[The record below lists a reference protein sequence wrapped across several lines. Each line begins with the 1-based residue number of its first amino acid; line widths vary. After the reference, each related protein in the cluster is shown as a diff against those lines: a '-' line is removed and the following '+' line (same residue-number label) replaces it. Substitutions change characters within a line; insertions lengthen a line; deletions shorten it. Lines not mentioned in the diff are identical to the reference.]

1 MDIRWEG
8 NVKDLV
14 ATVACSDARTRYIDG
29 KTGAKISINISDVAD
44 PGFAGVFEP
53 FYIESPDGENMYD
66 AYNRKEASAILS
78 NIRKGM
84 KFPDMPDDSPKRKKE
99 PKSKSKEKVSSRA
112 SVRGLRR

>member
-8 NVKDLV
+8 NVRDLV
-14 ATVACSDARTRYIDG
+14 ATAACSDARTRYIDE

-44 PGFAGVFEP
+44 PNFAGVFEP

-66 AYNRKEASAILS
+66 AYDRKEARMILS

-84 KFPDMPDDSPKRKKE
+84 KFPDMPDDSPRPAKK
-99 PKSKSKEKVSSRA
+99 PKSKSKKKVSSRA
-112 SVRGLRR
+112 SVRGLRG